1 MGKVDKL
8 LTETLMFI
16 AQKGWTINEQD
27 FYDSLSL
34 FLAKNLNVAYVII
47 DKLLSEENVA
57 ETLSFVAF
65 DEVKYS
71 ISYLLK
77 NTPCENVMGQ
87 NLCCYVRNIQALFP
101 DDAMLV
107 DMKAESYIGIPL
119 WDTKG
124 KPIGLIALLDTKPIN
139 NASKIETILQ
149 VVAVRV
155 AHEIERNNYEQ
166 TLIEK
171 NKKLQE
177 ADRLKSAFLS
187 NMSHEIRTPLNSIIG
202 FSELLADPD
211 FEEEQKNEFVKHIV
225 NNGNKLLTIISDI
238 MDISKMEAG
247 EFLIRKKQ
255 IDIQKFIST
264 VKDQFSIHA
273 ELKKLEFMLNCP
285 DNVENIVIYNDSE
298 RLWQIFNNL
307 ISNAIKF
314 TAVGGIEL
322 SYHLTDNMLE
332 FSIKDSGIGIQA
344 EYHDT
349 IFDRFRQVEDA
360 NTRKYGGNGLGLA
373 ITRNLVELMG
383 GRIWVES
390 ALGKGSTFY
399 FTLPAIQ

>member
-1 MGKVDKL
+1 MGKVDNL

-16 AQKGWTINEQD
+16 AQKGWTINEQA

-47 DKLLSEENVA
+47 DKLLPEENAA
-57 ETLSFVAF
+57 ETLSFIAF
-65 DEVKYS
+65 DEVKSNVFYP
-71 ISYLLK
+71 LK
-77 NTPCENVMGQ
+77 NTPCENVMGR

-101 DDAMLV
+101 YDAMLV
-107 DMKAESYIGIPL
+107 EMKAESYIGIPL

-124 KPIGLIALLDTKPIN
+124 TPIGLIALLDTKPID
-139 NASKIETILQ
+139 NATKIETILQ

-155 AHEIERNNYEQ
+155 AHEIERNNYEH

-177 ADRLKSAFLS
+177 ADRLKSAFLA

-202 FSELLADPD
+202 FSELLADCD
-211 FEEEQKNEFVKHIV
+211 FDETQKNFFIQQIIT
-225 NNGNKLLTIISDI
+225 NGNNLLTIISDI
-238 MDISKMEAG
+238 MDISMLESG
-247 EFLIRKKQ
+247 
-255 IDIQKFIST
+255 
-264 VKDQFSIHA
+264 
-273 ELKKLEFMLNCP
+273 ELKICKKSINVQNFILNVEMQFAFLTKAKGLEFKVTYQ
-285 DNVENIVIYNDSE
+285 DNDEIVINADE
-298 RLWQIFNNL
+298 DRLRQILYNL
-307 ISNAIKF
+307 INNAIKF
-314 TAVGGIEL
+314 TLNGG
-322 SYHLTDNMLE
+322 LE
-332 FSIKDSGIGIQA
+332 IGYRRECNFVKFYIMDSGIGIPA
-344 EYHDT
+344 EYHDK

-399 FTLPAIQ
+399 FTLPVIQ

>member
-16 AQKGWTINEQD
+16 AQKGWTINEQA

-47 DKLLSEENVA
+47 DKLLPDGNSA

-65 DEVKYS
+65 DEVKSNVFYP
-71 ISYLLK
+71 LK
-77 NTPCENVMGQ
+77 NTPCENVMGR

-101 DDAMLV
+101 DDTMLV
-107 DMKAESYIGIPL
+107 GMKAESYIGIPL

-124 KPIGLIALLDTKPIN
+124 KPIGLIALLDTKPIDN
-139 NASKIETILQ
+139 EAKIKTILQ
-149 VVAVRV
+149 IVAVRV

-171 NKKLQE
+171 NKKLLE
-177 ADRLKSAFLS
+177 ADRLKSAFLA

-202 FSELLADPD
+202 FSELLADLD
-211 FEEEQKNEFVKHIV
+211 FDEAQKNFFIQQIIT
-225 NNGNKLLTIISDI
+225 NGNNLLTIISDI
-238 MDISKMEAG
+238 MDISMLESG
-247 EFLIRKKQ
+247 
-255 IDIQKFIST
+255 
-264 VKDQFSIHA
+264 
-273 ELKKLEFMLNCP
+273 ELKICKKLVNVQNVISNIEKQFAYLTKAKGLKFKVIYQ
-285 DNVENIVIYNDSE
+285 DNVEIVINADE
-298 RLWQIFNNL
+298 DRLRQILYNL
-307 ISNAIKF
+307 INNATKF
-314 TAVGGIEL
+314 TISGG
-322 SYHLTDNMLE
+322 LE
-332 FSIKDSGIGIQA
+332 IGYKQEHNFVKFYIMDSGIGIPA
-344 EYHDT
+344 EYHDR

-399 FTLPAIQ
+399 FTLPVIK

>member
-1 MGKVDKL
+1 MGKVDNL

-47 DKLLSEENVA
+47 DKLLPEENAA
-57 ETLSFVAF
+57 ETLSFIAF
-65 DEVKYS
+65 DEVKSNVFYP
-71 ISYLLK
+71 LK
-77 NTPCENVMGQ
+77 NTPCENVMGR

-101 DDAMLV
+101 YDAMLV

-124 KPIGLIALLDTKPIN
+124 TPIGLIALLDTKPID
-139 NASKIETILQ
+139 NATKIETILQ

-155 AHEIERNNYEQ
+155 AHEIERNNYEH

-177 ADRLKSAFLS
+177 ADRLKSAFLA

-202 FSELLADPD
+202 FSELLEDCD
-211 FEEEQKNEFVKHIV
+211 FDETQKNFFIQQIIT
-225 NNGNKLLTIISDI
+225 NGNNLLTIISDI
-238 MDISKMEAG
+238 MDISMLESG
-247 EFLIRKKQ
+247 
-255 IDIQKFIST
+255 
-264 VKDQFSIHA
+264 
-273 ELKKLEFMLNCP
+273 ELKICKKLINVQNFILNVELQFAYLSKAKGLEFKVTYQ
-285 DNVENIVIYNDSE
+285 DNDEIVINADE
-298 RLWQIFNNL
+298 DRLRQILYNL
-307 ISNAIKF
+307 INNATKF
-314 TAVGGIEL
+314 TISGG
-322 SYHLTDNMLE
+322 LE
-332 FSIKDSGIGIQA
+332 IGYKQESNFVKFYIMDSGIGIPA
-344 EYHDT
+344 EYHDK

-399 FTLPAIQ
+399 FTLPVIQ